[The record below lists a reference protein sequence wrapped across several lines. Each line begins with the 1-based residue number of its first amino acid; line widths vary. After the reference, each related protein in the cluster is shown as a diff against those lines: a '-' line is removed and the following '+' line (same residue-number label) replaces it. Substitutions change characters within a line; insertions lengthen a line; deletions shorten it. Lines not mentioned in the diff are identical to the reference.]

1 VLRIFDAA
9 LAKAFYVAWLG
20 FRIDWEF
27 PDRARAPC
35 GCAEYKHVVLGLIFL
50 KYIPDAFE
58 EQHARLEAEKAKS
71 RRGRPGRVPR
81 RAERREDTGEG
92 IVIETARQAFEMLR
106 DGGWA
111 TMLGVAPANATVE
124 VPAAALRRE
133 KVLTGSSMGSNRFK
147 VDMPRYIDLYYQGK
161 LMLDEM
167 ITRRFRLAQV
177 DEAFQAMREGEV
189 IRSVLMFD

>member
-1 VLRIFDAA
+1 MSVIQGARIAGARQIIAVDVVDYK
-9 LAKAFYVAWLG
+9 L
-20 FRIDWEF
+20 E
-27 PDRARAPC
+27 RAREFGAT
-35 GCAEYKHVVLGLIFL
+35 HVVNAA
-50 KYIPDAFE
+50 KVDAVDTVRQMSGGGVDYSFE
-58 EQHARLEAEKAKS
+58 AI
-71 RRGRPGRVPR
+71 GFG
-81 RAERREDTGEG
+81 
-92 IVIETARQAFEMLR
+92 ETARQAFEMLR

-167 ITRRFRLAQV
+167 ITRRFRLDQV

>member
-1 VLRIFDAA
+1 MDTVRQMSGGGVDYSFEAI
-9 LAKAFYVAWLG
+9 G
-20 FRIDWEF
+20 F
-27 PDRARAPC
+27 
-35 GCAEYKHVVLGLIFL
+35 G
-50 KYIPDAFE
+50 
-58 EQHARLEAEKAKS
+58 
-71 RRGRPGRVPR
+71 
-81 RAERREDTGEG
+81 
-92 IVIETARQAFEMLR
+92 ETARQAFEMLR

-167 ITRRFRLAQV
+167 ITRRFRLDQV